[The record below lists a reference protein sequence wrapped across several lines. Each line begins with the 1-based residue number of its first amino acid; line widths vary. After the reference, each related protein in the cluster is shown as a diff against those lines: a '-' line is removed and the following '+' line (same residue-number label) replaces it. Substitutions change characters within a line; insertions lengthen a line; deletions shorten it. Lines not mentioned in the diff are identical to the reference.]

1 MRHRIMIA
9 ATEPKEIVFNRKSLD
24 GLQVQTLGRVG
35 TISETVGKVARL
47 GSRLFL
53 SRLFFVF

>member
-24 GLQVQTLGRVG
+24 GANFGPCGNNL
-35 TISETVGKVARL
+35 
-47 GSRLFL
+47 
-53 SRLFFVF
+53 